1 MGRNIQ
7 SDGVAEDLIRSF
19 VQLGCAET
27 HMKTLIE
34 KYNAELE
41 NGMVSDD
48 EILHVADKISEATD
62 EMNALAELRRGIM
75 LYLFNQ
81 YKGDKDYWC
90 LVKHLGIGSMTLFE
104 AYQASDDDP
113 ELYTLY
119 LESNKHFVKAIT
131 HFLGVEISDCAACL
145 SDLLKAKKGENHAD

>member
-1 MGRNIQ
+1 MRNIQ
-7 SDGVAEDLIRSF
+7 SDGTAEDLIRSF
-19 VQLGCAET
+19 VQVGCAET

-41 NGMVSDD
+41 NGIVGDD
-48 EILHVADKISEATD
+48 EILKVADKIAEATD
-62 EMNALAELRRGIM
+62 DMNALAELRRGIM
-75 LYLFNQ
+75 LHLFEM

-113 ELYTLY
+113 ELYSLY
-119 LESNKHFVKAIT
+119 LESNKRFVKAIT

-145 SDLLKAKKGENHAD
+145 ADLLKGKPND